1 MKTDPLRQFVA
12 LRSQLLRE
20 KETLETRLAEINA
33 ALGSLTVPPANPP
46 STSPAPAP
54 APAAAVPTRAI
65 SRKAKAP
72 KEAAAAAHRPAAPA
86 RTKPAAQPSQAH
98 PGLSLRE
105 AVLAAVRQKPLDRHE
120 ILKAVTALGYHF
132 RAKNPLNSLSA
143 FLYMDKS
150 VKNVGGRFTPA

>member
-20 KETLETRLAEINA
+20 KETLERRLAEINA

-46 STSPAPAP
+46 STAPAPAP
-54 APAAAVPTRAI
+54 APAAAMPTRAI
-65 SRKAKAP
+65 ARKAKAP

-86 RTKPAAQPSQAH
+86 RTKPAAQPDQAH

-150 VKNVGGRFTPA
+150 VKNVGGRFSPA